1 MTLFRIIVPDR
12 LQMFRFQR
20 RLLWGPDGGFSGI
33 LAEATRI
40 SLGLEVNRSGQN
52 LPVAARV
59 QFAKCKGMLLS
70 STDF

>member
-20 RLLWGPDGGFSGI
+20 QLLSGPDGGFSRN

-40 SLGLEVNRSGQN
+40 SLGLKVNRSGQN
-52 LPVAARV
+52 LPVAAHLH
-59 QFAKCKGMLLS
+59 FAKCEGMLLS